1 MNRRHCLVLLGAAG
15 GAAVNAP
22 LRAGGQEL
30 ATVRLANSRISSD
43 APFWI
48 ADRLGYFRGEGLKV
62 EFLQFNSSETMMPM
76 LSTGQ
81 IDVAGGAAGAALYN
95 AVIRGA
101 DVRAVA
107 DTGSDPPGYGWAML
121 LVRSE
126 LVKSG
131 RFKTIADLKG
141 MTVCGAAQASSS
153 APQLMH
159 VLAKAG
165 LKFTDVK
172 RIALPYVQH
181 QIALQ
186 NGAVDATLTVEPY
199 ATLAVESG
207 AAVKIMGDDQ
217 FYPNQQ
223 VSVLLYSGP
232 FIKAHRDL
240 ALHFMRAYI
249 KGSRYYNDALANG
262 RYAGPNAGAVLKII
276 AEELNAQPVLFQ
288 KSVPIAMNPNGHVNR
303 TSMREDLA
311 FYKSQGFIE
320 GAITT
325 DAVVDDSLATE
336 AVNQLGPY
344 KRKGR

>member
-1 MNRRHCLVLLGAAG
+1 MNRRRWLLLGAGAAFAG
-15 GAAVNAP
+15 GTR
-22 LRAGGQEL
+22 RAGGQEL
-30 ATVRLANSRISSD
+30 ATIKLANSRISSD

-48 ADRLGYFRGEGLKV
+48 ADRSGYFRDEGLKV
-62 EFLQFNSSETMMPM
+62 DFLQFNSSETMMPM

-121 LVRSE
+121 LIRSE
-126 LVKSG
+126 LVRSG
-131 RFKTIADLKG
+131 RFKSIADLKG

-153 APQLMH
+153 APQLAH
-159 VLAKAG
+159 VLARAG
-165 LKFTDVK
+165 LKFGDVK
-172 RIALPYVQH
+172 RVALPYVQH

-207 AAVKIMGDDQ
+207 VANKVMGDDQ

-223 VSVLLYSGP
+223 VSVLLYSGG
-232 FIKAHRDL
+232 FIKDRREL
-240 ALHFMRAYI
+240 AVHFMRAYI
-249 KGSRYYNDALANG
+249 KGARYYNDALAG
-262 RYAGPNAGAVLKII
+262 GHYAGPTADAVLKII
-276 AEELNAQPVLFQ
+276 AEELNAPPSLFQ
-288 KSVPIAMNPNGHVNR
+288 KSVPIAMNPDGHVNVA
-303 TSMREDLA
+303 SMREDLA

-320 GAITT
+320 GTITT
-325 DAVVDDSLATE
+325 DRVVDDSLATE
-336 AVNQLGPY
+336 AVRQLGPY
-344 KRKGR
+344 RRKRR